1 MLEIVGEEPGE
12 ATDGDGGD
20 HHAWVEGLFAA
31 RYGELVGLAA
41 LILADRA
48 AAEDVV
54 QDVFAAVYRRT
65 RPLDDPAA
73 AAGYL
78 RRAVVNGARSR
89 LRHRAVERR
98 HPAPPP
104 PGDRSPEETAVAGDD
119 TRAVAAAVAR
129 LPLRQRECVACHFQL
144 DLTHAET
151 AAVLGISIGSVK
163 THLHRATRRLAR
175 LLEDRR

>member
-1 MLEIVGEEPGE
+1 MLEIVGEDPGE
-12 ATDGDGGD
+12 ATGGD
-20 HHAWVEGLFAA
+20 HHAWVEGLFTT

-54 QDVFAAVYRRT
+54 QDVFAALYRRS
-65 RPLDDPAA
+65 RPLDDPSGV
-73 AAGYL
+73 AGYL
-78 RRAVVNGARSR
+78 RRSVVNGARSH

-98 HPAPPP
+98 WRAAPAPP
-104 PGDRSPEETAVAGDD
+104 GDHSPEEEVVIGDD

-129 LPLRQRECVACHFQL
+129 LPVRQRECVACAYQL

-151 AAVLGISIGSVK
+151 AAVLGISVGSVK
-163 THLHRATRRLAR
+163 THLHRATRRLVR